1 MSQTTFEHVL
11 SQVESLLVEDKARLR
26 DYLNSQIEKDKA
38 KESGAAKTMESPGAS
53 QEHMESNGRPGGE
66 ASEAESL
73 RARARAASLRDYS
86 AENQWLREHRD
97 EYAEQWVALKG
108 NQLIH
113 HSANAK
119 EVFAAADAVGSLEVL
134 VVRVEP
140 RHDYKVINFG

>member
-1 MSQTTFEHVL
+1 MSQITFEHVL
-11 SQVESLLVEDKARLR
+11 SQVELLLVEDKARLL
-26 DYLNSQIEKDKA
+26 DYLNSQIEKDRA
-38 KESGAAKTMESPGAS
+38 TESGAGKTMGPPGAS
-53 QEHMESNGRPGGE
+53 LENGKPGGE

-140 RHDYKVINFG
+140 RHEYKVINLG